1 MPEKKKN
8 LSYNANEMRWEDS
21 EGNIVSHPR
30 YSERP
35 ASLEGRAFM
44 KSYLQSVRKGESLNT
59 WMKTNQKYSAKDVQ
73 AAARKMRK
81 AYQAMARA
89 NGTDDTFPC

>member
-1 MPEKKKN
+1 
-8 LSYNANEMRWEDS
+8 
-21 EGNIVSHPR
+21 
-30 YSERP
+30 
-35 ASLEGRAFM
+35 M

-59 WMKTNQKYSAKDVQ
+59 WMKTNQKFSAKDVQ

-89 NGTDDTFPC
+89 NGTDDTFPLLKKETVADPHELGKDVASLLVELGMKAPGHPAITGSKRG